1 MKKLKSVLAL
11 GLALSLSLAGCTKE
25 DASDAGGQGDSSDV
39 IKIGVFQPLTGANAG
54 GGEMETEGI
63 KLANKMYPEVLGKK
77 VELVIADNK
86 SDKVEAGNAVAKLID
101 SDKVSAIIGSWGSG
115 YSMAAGEAVK
125 NAQIP
130 TVAPSATN
138 PLVTQGNDFYFRA
151 CFIDTF
157 QGKVLAQLAY
167 NELGARK
174 AAVIQEI
181 NNDYSVGLAKFF
193 MDEFKLLTGDEN
205 SIVEISNYN
214 TGDQDFSAQ
223 LTNVKGKN
231 PDVIFAPGNFTES
244 AMIISQARN
253 LGIKSPF
260 LGGDTWETPDFLSV
274 GGPAVEGAMI
284 TTFFAVEKPMTEL
297 SGKFV
302 EAYKAE
308 YGTEPSAVAALGFDA
323 YLMILQAIEKAGGV
337 EDTVKIRD
345 FLADTENFEGATGR
359 FSLDENGDAIKD
371 VIIKT
376 VKDGKFVYKT
386 TIVHE

>member
-1 MKKLKSVLAL
+1 MKKFKKILAL
-11 GLALSLSLAGCTKE
+11 AVAASMVMTGCTKE
-25 DASDAGGQGDSSDV
+25 TDSGSSSDSSSGDV
-39 IKIGVFQPLTGANAG
+39 IKIGVFEPLTGANAG

-86 SDKVEAGNAVAKLID
+86 SDKVEAGNAVAKLIE

-130 TVAPSATN
+130 AVAPSATN
-138 PLVTQGNDFYFRA
+138 PLVTQGNNFYFRA
-151 CFIDTF
+151 CFIDRF

-167 NELGARK
+167 NELGAK
-174 AAVIQEI
+174 TAAIVQEI

-193 MDEFKLLTGDEN
+193 KDEFVKLTGDAN

-214 TGDQDFSAQ
+214 TGDQDFTAQ
-223 LTNVKGKN
+223 LTNIKSKN

-244 AMIISQARN
+244 AMIISQAKT
-253 LGIKSPF
+253 LGITAPF
-260 LGGDTWETPDFLSV
+260 LGGDTWETPEFLSV
-274 GGPAVEGAMI
+274 GGAAVEGAMI
-284 TTFFAVEKPMTEL
+284 TTFFAVEQPITEL
-297 SGKFV
+297 SKTFV
-302 EAYKAE
+302 DAYKAE

-323 YLMILQAIEKAGGV
+323 YLMILSAIEKAGGV
-337 EDTVKIRD
+337 EDTVKVRD
-345 FLADTENFEGATGR
+345 ILAATENFEGATGR
-359 FSLDENGDAIKD
+359 FSLDENGDAVKD

-376 VKDGKFVYKT
+376 VENGKFVYKT
-386 TIVHE
+386 TIIRD